1 MIILVVGGMNSGKSK
16 YAEDIIRTRFSDLRG
31 YYIATMIP
39 YGEFGQEKIAK
50 HKAMREDIGLET
62 IEDPYLEHLDEIYEL
77 DKELVNRLTDDS
89 LNKKVILM
97 EDLSNLIANYMFE
110 RKSDYKPV
118 FNKLLEL
125 GEKNELII
133 VALRMDEKDES
144 QGYDAATIAYIK
156 EMNKEIEL
164 ISDIADEVVYMNNLE

>member
-39 YGEFGQEKIAK
+39 YGKFGQEKIAK

-110 RKSDYKPV
+110 RKNDYKPTI
-118 FNKLLEL
+118 NKLLEL
-125 GEKNELII
+125 GERNELII

>member
-50 HKAMREDIGLET
+50 HKAMREDIGLAT

-110 RKSDYKPV
+110 RKSDYKPAI
-118 FNKLLEL
+118 NKLLKL
-125 GEKNELII
+125 GERNELII

>member
-1 MIILVVGGMNSGKSK
+1 
-16 YAEDIIRTRFSDLRG
+16 
-31 YYIATMIP
+31 
-39 YGEFGQEKIAK
+39 
-50 HKAMREDIGLET
+50 
-62 IEDPYLEHLDEIYEL
+62 
-77 DKELVNRLTDDS
+77 
-89 LNKKVILM
+89 
-97 EDLSNLIANYMFE
+97 MFE

-125 GEKNELII
+125 GERNELII